1 MSGDVMQLP
10 TDLMK
15 AKAQNILSD
24 NSSLANTTH
33 TYMQQIQQ
41 YHESLPTA
49 MQGSLQDFISTMQQ
63 HLTTGLQLHQQ
74 IGTLL
79 GEAANAGVNTDTN
92 IAHGYQES

>member
-1 MSGDVMQLP
+1 MSDMMQLP

-24 NSSLANTTH
+24 NSSLADITH

-41 YHESLPTA
+41 HHESLPTA
-49 MQGSLQDFISTMQQ
+49 MQGPFQDFISTMQQ
-63 HLTTGLQLHQQ
+63 HLSTGLDLHQK

-79 GEAANAGVNTDTN
+79 GQAADAGVNTDAN
-92 IAHGYQES
+92 IAQGYQES